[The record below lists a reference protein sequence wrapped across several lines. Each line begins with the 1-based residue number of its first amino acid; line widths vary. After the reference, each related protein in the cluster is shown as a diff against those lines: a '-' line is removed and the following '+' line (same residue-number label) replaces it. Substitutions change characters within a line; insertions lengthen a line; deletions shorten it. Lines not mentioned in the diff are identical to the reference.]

1 MQLHWID
8 VAIIILYLLATIFV
22 GFWVSKRASKD
33 MKSYFL
39 GGNTLPW
46 YMLGIS
52 NASGMFD
59 IAGTMWLVYITAS
72 CGLKGVWL
80 PWLWPVFNQI
90 FLMVY
95 MSIWLRRSN
104 VMTGAEWIQ
113 TRFGKGNGATASHII
128 VVVFAL
134 VSVIGFLAYGAKGIG
149 KFAEVFLPCNL
160 SSNTSPFLLHLV
172 GTFDQQTMTWHL
184 SPDTYAFILM
194 GITTFYVVK
203 GGMFSVVFTE
213 VVQFFILTVAA
224 ICIGVIAMVKVSPA
238 ILDKVVPNGWRDV
251 FFGWHLNLDWTSIPE
266 INNRIALDGYSLFGI
281 FFMMMLF
288 KGVLISM
295 AGPAPNYDMQRI
307 LSTKGPREA
316 ALMSSTVNVVLFF
329 PRYLMITGL
338 TILALAFYT
347 PQLAQMGAKLDL
359 EQVLPL
365 ALAQFVPVGILGL
378 LLAGLLAAFMS
389 NFAATVN
396 AAPAYLV
403 NDIYKRYI
411 NPHAPAKRYMALSY
425 ITSFGIVVV
434 GLTFGYF
441 TQSINSAMQ
450 WIVSG
455 LWGGYTTSNVLK
467 WYWWRFNAWGYFW
480 GMVAGI
486 GSALAL
492 PVITPYIVP
501 SVAPAVTALF
511 GASQSEITVLLAHP
525 ISSFPVILI
534 LSLVGALIATYATQ
548 PEEDAVLMEF
558 YRRVRPWGFWGPV
571 YRKVLKEDPSFQ
583 RNKDFFRDMF
593 NIGVGTVW
601 QTCFILLAMYLV
613 TRSFRNA
620 AITFVVLAATCF
632 ILKKNWYDR
641 LPAPTPDSVPDPKAQ
656 PGEAAIPTR

>member
-1 MQLHWID
+1 MQLHWVDIG
-8 VAIIILYLLATIFV
+8 IIILYLIATVFV
-22 GFWVSKRASKD
+22 GFWVSKRASRD

-46 YMLGIS
+46 YMLGVS

-59 IAGTMWLVYITAS
+59 IAGTMWLVYVTAAYGFK
-72 CGLKGVWL
+72 GLWL

-113 TRFGKGNGATASHII
+113 TRFGTGRGATLSHII

-149 KFAEVFLPCNL
+149 KFAAVFLPWN
-160 SSNTSPFLLHLV
+160 
-172 GTFDQQTMTWHL
+172 L

-213 VVQFFILTVAA
+213 VIQFCILSIAS
-224 ICIGVIAMVKVSPA
+224 ICIGVIAATKVAPEM
-238 ILDKVVPNGWRDV
+238 LGRVVPAGWHDV
-251 FFGWHLNLDWTSIPE
+251 FFGWHLNLDWSHSIPA
-266 INNRIALDGYSLFGI
+266 INDKIAQDGYSLFGL
-281 FFMMMLF
+281 FFMMMVF
-288 KGVLISM
+288 KGILISL
-295 AGPAPNYDMQRI
+295 AGPAPNYDMQRV
-307 LSTKGPREA
+307 LSTRGPREA

-338 TILALAFYT
+338 TILALAFYG
-347 PQLAQMGAKLDL
+347 PELAAMGANLDL
-359 EQVLPL
+359 ERVLPMSL
-365 ALAQFVPVGILGL
+365 ARFVPVGILGL
-378 LLAGLLAAFMS
+378 LMAGLLAAFMS

-396 AAPAYLV
+396 AAPAYIV
-403 NDIYKRYI
+403 NDIYKRYV
-411 NPHAPAKRYMALSY
+411 NPNAPARRYVVLSY
-425 ITSFGIVVV
+425 VASFGVVVV

-441 TQSINSAMQ
+441 TQSINSSMQ

-467 WYWWRFNAWGYFW
+467 WYWWRFNGYGYFW

-486 GSALAL
+486 GSSLIL
-492 PVITPYIVP
+492 P
-501 SVAPAVTALF
+501 
-511 GASQSEITVLLAHP
+511 LLLPDVHP
-525 ISSFPVILI
+525 INVFPLI
-534 LSLVGALIATYATQ
+534 IAVSLAGCLIATYTTK
-548 PEEDAVLMEF
+548 PEEDSVLKEF

-571 YRKVLKEDPSFQ
+571 LEKVRMEDPDFE

-593 NIGVGTVW
+593 NIVVGTVW
-601 QTCFILLAMYLV
+601 QCCFILLAMYLV

-620 AITFVVLAATCF
+620 LITFAVLVVTCLM
-632 ILKKNWYDR
+632 LKKNWYDR
-641 LPAPTPDSVPDPKAQ
+641 LPAPTPSPMSTGV
-656 PGEAAIPTR
+656 

>member
-8 VAIIILYLLATIFV
+8 LAIIALYLIATVFV

-39 GGNTLPW
+39 GGNKLPW
-46 YMLGIS
+46 YMLGVS

-59 IAGTMWLVYITAS
+59 ISGTMWLVYVTATY
-72 CGLKGVWL
+72 GMKGVWL

-113 TRFGKGNGATASHII
+113 TRFGKGPGATASHII

-134 VSVIGFLAYGAKGIG
+134 VSVIGFLAYASKGIG
-149 KFAEVFLPCNL
+149 KFAGEFLP
-160 SSNTSPFLLHLV
+160 
-172 GTFDQQTMTWHL
+172 GHL
-184 SPDTYAFILM
+184 SDDTYAFILM

-213 VVQFFILTVAA
+213 VIQFCILTIASLA
-224 ICIGVIAMVKVSPA
+224 IGIIAMMKVSPEMLNK
-238 ILDKVVPNGWRDV
+238 IVPQGWHDL
-251 FFGWHLNLDWTSIPE
+251 FFGWNLGLNWASIPE
-266 INNRIALDGYSLFGI
+266 INNKIADDGYSLFGI
-281 FFMMMLF
+281 FFIMMCF
-288 KGVLISM
+288 KGILISA
-295 AGPAPNYDMQRI
+295 AGPAPNYDMQRV

-329 PRYLMITGL
+329 PRYMMITGL
-338 TILALAFYT
+338 TVLALAFYT
-347 PQLAQMGAKLDL
+347 PDLAAMGDKLDL
-359 EQVLPL
+359 EKILPL
-365 ALAQFVPVGILGL
+365 ALARFVPVGILGL
-378 LLAGLLAAFMS
+378 LMAGLLAAFMS

-411 NPHAPAKRYMALSY
+411 NPHASPKRYVWLSY
-425 ITSFGIVVV
+425 LASFGVVV
-434 GLTFGYF
+434 IGLLFGLF
-441 TQSINSAMQ
+441 THSINSIVQ

-455 LWGGYTTSNVLK
+455 LWGGYTASNVLK
-467 WYWWRFNAWGYFW
+467 WYWWRFNGWGYFW
-480 GMVAGI
+480 GMFTGI
-486 GSALAL
+486 ASSLT
-492 PVITPYIVP
+492 TPL
-501 SVAPAVTALF
+501 LF
-511 GASQSEITVLLAHP
+511 PQFHAINTFP
-525 ISSFPVILI
+525 IILG
-534 LSLVGALIATYATQ
+534 LSLAGCLLGTYLTK
-548 PEEDAVLMEF
+548 PEEESVLKDF

-571 YRKVLKEDPSFQ
+571 YRKIVAEDPSFQ

-593 NIGVGTVW
+593 NIAVGTIW
-601 QTCFILLAMYLV
+601 QTCFIVLAMFLV
-613 TRSFRNA
+613 LRSFRNA
-620 AITFVVLAATCF
+620 AITLTVLVVTCF

-641 LPAPTPDSVPDPKAQ
+641 LPAPTPDPVPGIGENPK
-656 PGEAAIPTR
+656 